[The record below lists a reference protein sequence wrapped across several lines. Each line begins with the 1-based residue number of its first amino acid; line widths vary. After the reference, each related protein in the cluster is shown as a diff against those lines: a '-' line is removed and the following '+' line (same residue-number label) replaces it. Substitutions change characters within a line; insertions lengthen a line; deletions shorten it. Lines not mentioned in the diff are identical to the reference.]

1 MSVNP
6 NERKNTKISCNIL
19 IMIHLDRGGGGWA
32 QSAPLQTVMRS

>member
-19 IMIHLDRGGGGWA
+19 IMIHLDRGGGWA

>member
-19 IMIHLDRGGGGWA
+19 IMIHLDRGGWA